1 MSTKLLQTYI
11 LPLLPQ
17 NHGPRNLKTIRIG
30 TKALAWWPRR
40 FLDDA
45 DCENDAKQLLRLLE
59 DIVAS
64 GIHVSIQAHCL
75 SRARTPGS
83 GYSSC
88 HSRLALYGRCHSMS
102 SAINV
107 RLGYFSFLLETD
119 ELTRKRK
126 FA

>member
-40 FLDDA
+40 FLDDGNG
-45 DCENDAKQLLRLLE
+45 ENDAKQLLRLLE

-64 GIHVSIQAHCL
+64 GIHVSIQAHVSHAREL
-75 SRARTPGS
+75 LDPDTQAAIRALRSTG
-83 GYSSC
+83 
-88 HSRLALYGRCHSMS
+88 AVIRCQAPLMS
-102 SAINV
+102 VSVIV
-107 RLGYFSFLLETD
+107 LFFWKLMS
-119 ELTRKRK
+119 
-126 FA
+126 